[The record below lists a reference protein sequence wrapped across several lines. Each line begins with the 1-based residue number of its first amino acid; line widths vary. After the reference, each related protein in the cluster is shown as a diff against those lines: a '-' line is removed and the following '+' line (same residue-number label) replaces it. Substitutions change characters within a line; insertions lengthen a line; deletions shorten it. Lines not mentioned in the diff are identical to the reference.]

1 LQPQHDGR
9 VRGSARLGIIPVS
22 FILFPSPPGKVKTHR
37 RTDEANPCQRRRFCE
52 QPTGKSGIDN
62 CSAKE
67 DIPRNLAFFFRRCVG
82 WRCHS
87 SAPMR
92 LVKPNYV
99 LSGSV
104 EQASCLGMLDK
115 TLSNSCQDWDFSPS
129 DFFEV
134 LFHISSMR
142 GLNIVSHKTPPF
154 QWRHRPSAGLR
165 TPRGRD

>member
-1 LQPQHDGR
+1 
-9 VRGSARLGIIPVS
+9 
-22 FILFPSPPGKVKTHR
+22 
-37 RTDEANPCQRRRFCE
+37 
-52 QPTGKSGIDN
+52 
-62 CSAKE
+62 
-67 DIPRNLAFFFRRCVG
+67 
-82 WRCHS
+82 
-87 SAPMR
+87 MR

-115 TLSNSCQDWDFSPS
+115 TLSISCQDLDLSPS

-154 QWRHRPSAGLR
+154 HGVTDHRLDSVHPVDAIEHMSVQQRRTGIFVQEKLECSAPPTGV
-165 TPRGRD
+165 